1 MMEELVQE
9 LSQKTGLPQDKAQ
22 EDVNVIVSHLKAR
35 LPGPLAS
42 ALDSV
47 LAGGAAESGGL
58 AGEEKAIAAELG
70 GMFGN
75 KA

>member
-22 EDVNVIVSHLKAR
+22 EAVNVIVGHLKAR
-35 LPGPLAS
+35 LPEPLAN
-42 ALDSV
+42 ALDGV
-47 LAGGAAESGGL
+47 LAGGTAEGGGL
-58 AGEEKAIAAELG
+58 AGEAKAMAAELG
-70 GMFGN
+70 GMFGS